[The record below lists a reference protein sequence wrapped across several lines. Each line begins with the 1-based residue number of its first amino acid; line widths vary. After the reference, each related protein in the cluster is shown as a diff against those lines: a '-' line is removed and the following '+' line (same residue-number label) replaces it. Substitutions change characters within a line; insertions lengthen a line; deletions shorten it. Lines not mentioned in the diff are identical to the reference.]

1 MSLRQNAFTW
11 APATPTRSRQ
21 SGLCV
26 MGRVGC
32 IGRGGDRWRAYGG
45 KRGTVGAPRV
55 SGASE
60 GRGRKWCAPTVG
72 QLPMAAYQRTLG
84 SNNNRLH
91 LLSAFS

>member
-1 MSLRQNAFTW
+1 MSLRQNAFIW

-32 IGRGGDRWRAYGG
+32 IGSGGDQWSWSADFHKTVNGG

-60 GRGRKWCAPTVG
+60 GRERQEVVCSNCGAT
-72 QLPMAAYQRTLG
+72 AHG
-84 SNNNRLH
+84 SISENFR
-91 LLSAFS
+91 